1 MISSTRAPKTNSSR
15 CKRSHIQ
22 FPSCNYIRAVASG
35 DCLLIQATEKHT
47 QLVHHTTSR
56 SARYAHKP
64 YRDFKRVNM
73 ANKRGVNHLA
83 TAKGGVFPSK
93 PILHWAPKFLIK
105 IQSKQQEWKWN
116 WTSWQVHDHHF
127 WPAQYIRPTALVF
140 CRDIKTA
147 AAVTQYALSFSMMWG
162 RHVTM
167 ATCAIVDLIKIRTT
181 QKQFSHY
188 MSNPD
193 VADKLG
199 GYSKCH
205 MVLCNLMAT
214 RIRSRETN
222 KRWRWRRLHLVNLN
236 SIRRFIQGKAILID
250 VNCRNFKSLVDNP
263 LNRLWIGPIKVN
275 ARYSYVNVHYTAGN
289 IRKGVLYFHGI

>member
-1 MISSTRAPKTNSSR
+1 MKLNKLTSSR
-15 CKRSHIQ
+15 SLFLTSAIYTPNSFSFLSRYQNCG
-22 FPSCNYIRAVASG
+22 CYAIRAVFLHDVRASR
-35 DCLLIQATEKHT
+35 I
-47 QLVHHTTSR
+47 
-56 SARYAHKP
+56 
-64 YRDFKRVNM
+64 
-73 ANKRGVNHLA
+73 
-83 TAKGGVFPSK
+83 
-93 PILHWAPKFLIK
+93 
-105 IQSKQQEWKWN
+105 
-116 WTSWQVHDHHF
+116 
-127 WPAQYIRPTALVF
+127 
-140 CRDIKTA
+140 
-147 AAVTQYALSFSMMWG
+147 
-162 RHVTM
+162 TM

-214 RIRSRETN
+214 RIRSIETN

-263 LNRLWIGPIKVN
+263 LNRLYK
-275 ARYSYVNVHYTAGN
+275 
-289 IRKGVLYFHGI
+289 